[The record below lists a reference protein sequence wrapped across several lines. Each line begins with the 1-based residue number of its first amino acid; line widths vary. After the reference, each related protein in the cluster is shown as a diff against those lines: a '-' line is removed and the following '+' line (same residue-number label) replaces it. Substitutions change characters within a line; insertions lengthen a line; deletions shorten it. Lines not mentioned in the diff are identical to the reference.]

1 MSPEPTFR
9 PRGLVAAALL
19 GVLCLLPRPAAA
31 EAGYARIQALYHEA
45 LDAYKKKDYPAYYA
59 KISELHQMVP
69 TDSETTFRHAAAA
82 ALTGRTAE
90 AESLLKRLGALQASF
105 ELAGNPDFAAV
116 RESEAYK
123 SAVAAMEALKKPVG
137 TETVAFRLEQKDFVP
152 EAVTWDAGTKSFLVS
167 SVRHRK
173 VVRVARDGTARELVP
188 EGSHGLWSAL
198 GIAVDSPRRI
208 LYVCS
213 SAHPQTLGVKKED
226 VGKAALFAFHA
237 DSGKLLG
244 RWPLG
249 NGGKEH
255 ACDSV
260 AVSSQ
265 GVVYV
270 SDGVTGEVS
279 RLRRGAQSLG
289 KSLETFLPPGTLYS
303 AQSLAFAP
311 GEKTLFIADYAQGVF
326 RVDLATRRAVLLPK
340 PDDVDLNGLD
350 GMAYY
355 GGTLLAVQNGLD
367 PTRVLRLR
375 LSPAQDRIEKV
386 ETLARGLA
394 IHDDPTLATVVDGVL
409 YYVANSHWNKFGEDG
424 QLKNPES
431 LSGPVVLKV
440 GLGR

>member
-1 MSPEPTFR
+1 MSLDPTFR
-9 PRGLVAAALL
+9 LRSLVATALL

-31 EAGYARIQALYHEA
+31 ETGYARVRTLYHGALEA
-45 LDAYKKKDYPAYYA
+45 YEKKDYPAYYA
-59 KISELHQMVP
+59 RISQLHQMLP

-82 ALTGRTAE
+82 SLTGRKAE
-90 AESLLKRLGALQASF
+90 AEALLRRLAAQQASF

-116 RESEAYK
+116 RESKAYK
-123 SAVAAMEALKKPVG
+123 SAVAAMEALKRPVG
-137 TETVAFRLEQKDFVP
+137 TETVAFRLAQKDFIP
-152 EAVTWDAGTKSFLVS
+152 EAVAWDAGTKSFLVS

-173 VVRVARDGTARELVP
+173 VVRIAKDGTARELVP

-198 GIAVDSPRRI
+198 GIAVDSPRRT
-208 LYVCS
+208 LYVCG

-249 NGGKEH
+249 GGGKEH

-270 SDGVTGEVS
+270 SDSSTGEVS
-279 RLRRGAQSLG
+279 RLRRGAGSLG
-289 KSLETFLPPGTLYS
+289 KALETFLPAGTLYS
-303 AQSLAFAP
+303 AQSLVFAP
-311 GEKTLFIADYAQGVF
+311 GEKTLFIADYVRGVF
-326 RVDLATRRAVLLPK
+326 RVDLATRKAVLLPK

-355 GGTLLAVQNGLD
+355 GGTLLAVQNGLE
-367 PTRVLRLR
+367 PARVLRLR

-394 IHDDPTLATVVDGVL
+394 VHDDPTLATVVDGVL

-424 QLKNPES
+424 ELKDPGS
-431 LSGPVVLKV
+431 LSGPVVLRV